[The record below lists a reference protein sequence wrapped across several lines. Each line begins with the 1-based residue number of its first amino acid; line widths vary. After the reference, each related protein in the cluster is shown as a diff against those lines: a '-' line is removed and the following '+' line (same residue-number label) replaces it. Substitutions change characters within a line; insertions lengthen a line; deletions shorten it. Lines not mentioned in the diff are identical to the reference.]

1 MKCRAGVAPGRFE
14 QGWERA
20 DNRTKREKARETR
33 ERGLTI
39 AQLWDLARP
48 QQILAALTTHEVAFT
63 LADTYAAIRDRVR
76 DKVNHAETLAAV
88 MAQAVL
94 SRHLGAGEEAYTTQ
108 SVIDA
113 HCELDEAYRG
123 LANSRGF

>member
-1 MKCRAGVAPGRFE
+1 VPLTAVGGRAAVVCLDTERMRVSPDTGKDVRWHEGLKCRAGVAPGRFE

-20 DNRTKREKARETR
+20 DYRTKREKARETR

-63 LADTYAAIRDRVR
+63 LADTFTR
-76 DKVNHAETLAAV
+76 
-88 MAQAVL
+88 
-94 SRHLGAGEEAYTTQ
+94 
-108 SVIDA
+108 
-113 HCELDEAYRG
+113 
-123 LANSRGF
+123 